1 MRVFFA
7 AFFHFGAITLFFS
20 AAVHKIPLT
29 KGFAKEEMDM
39 PNCGVVDVGSNTVR
53 LSIYRYENGG
63 FKLLLGKKETVGLA
77 GYVKNGVLSPA
88 GIQEA
93 CQVIAQFQN
102 LLRNLG
108 VEELHIFATASLRNI
123 VNTDEALS
131 AIWGATGAEI
141 EVISGAE
148 EAALSYLGALW
159 GAPET
164 ADPGLLSDIGGGSTE
179 LVVCEDGNIRSAVS
193 LPLGS
198 LSLFTQY
205 VEGIFPTAGEA
216 KIIRRHVADALSRVE
231 ATPCTHLRGVGGTI
245 RAAGKLCGLKPG
257 QALAAQDIRAL
268 CRRLKK
274 GDSET
279 LRDVLRISPDRI
291 HTLLPGLIILREIV
305 KTFSVET
312 VDVSLQ
318 GVREGYLLSRV
329 LGKEAPYVQGE

>member
-1 MRVFFA
+1 
-7 AFFHFGAITLFFS
+7 
-20 AAVHKIPLT
+20 
-29 KGFAKEEMDM
+29 M

-53 LSIYRYENGG
+53 LSIYQYENGG

-77 GYVKNGVLSPA
+77 GYVENGVLSPT

-93 CQVIAQFQN
+93 CRVIARFQN

-131 AIWGATGAEI
+131 AIWGATGAEV

-159 GAPET
+159 SAPET
-164 ADPGLLSDIGGGSTE
+164 TGPSLLSDIGGGSTE
-179 LVVCEDGNIRSAVS
+179 LVVCENGILRSAVS

-205 VEGIFPTAGEA
+205 VEGVFPAAGEVKA
-216 KIIRRHVADALSRVE
+216 IRRHVADALERVKV
-231 ATPCTHLRGVGGTI
+231 TPCVHLRGVGGTI
-245 RAAGKLCGLKPG
+245 RAAGKLCGLKPV
-257 QALAAQDIRAL
+257 QSLTAQDIRAL
-268 CRRLKK
+268 CHRLKK
-274 GDSET
+274 GDKET
-279 LRDVLRISPDRI
+279 LREVLRISPDRI
-291 HTLLPGLIILREIV
+291 HTLLPGLIILREVV
-305 KTFSVET
+305 KAFSVET
-312 VDVSLQ
+312 IDVSLQ

-329 LGKEAPYVQGE
+329 LGKEAPNVQGG